1 MGAGRIIGGSII
13 LIIFGIII
21 YGVSDW
27 ANTQTSY
34 QVDRC
39 ISSLGDLNGFSQDTY
54 EYCENITIGNSLS
67 KVGIVVAVIFF
78 IIGFI
83 LIIVGSIEG
92 KRDKKIVKENIENP
106 PNSVDSSKDTNEIKE
121 KIDQSYTPIQ
131 EIDKPIKENN
141 MVNLTKEEKHAISE
155 YLSRLEKLGEM
166 KKNGTLREEEF
177 NILKG
182 NILKKFDNVTMET
195 TKSDS
200 QEANNKS
207 KERLKDS
214 EI

>member
-13 LIIFGIII
+13 LIILGIII